1 MVTSRAATVEAYLG
15 ELSPER
21 RALLAPVVAL
31 IRRHLPPGYTEA
43 MTWGMPT
50 WELPL
55 ARYPDTYNGKPL
67 PYVCLAA
74 QKQYAALYLNM
85 ATADSAVDAA
95 LRAAYAQAGVKLD
108 LGKCCLRF
116 RRREDL
122 LTDAIATAVASTSV
136 DAFIRQYEASRRGPT
151 G

>member
-1 MVTSRAATVEAYLG
+1 MVTSHAATIEAYLA

-31 IRRHLPPGYTEA
+31 IRRHLPPGYAEA

-67 PYVCLAA
+67 PYVCLAS

-85 ATADSAVDAA
+85 VSADSAANAA
-95 LRAAYAQAGVKLD
+95 LRAAYAEAGLKLD

-116 RRREDL
+116 RRAEDL
-122 LTDAIATAVASTSV
+122 LTSAIATAVASTPV
-136 DAFIRQYEASRRGPT
+136 DAFIRQYEASRRGQT
-151 G
+151 R

>member
-1 MVTSRAATVEAYLG
+1 MVTSRAATVEAYLA
-15 ELSPER
+15 ELDEPR
-21 RALLAPVVAL
+21 RALLTPVVAL
-31 IRRHLPPGYTEA
+31 IRRHLPPGYVEA

-55 ARYPDTYNGKPL
+55 ATYPDTYNGKPL

-85 ATADSAVDAA
+85 AYADSAVEAA
-95 LRAAYAQAGVKLD
+95 LREAYAAAGVKLD

-116 RRREDL
+116 RKAEDL
-122 LTDAIATAVASTSV
+122 LTEAVAATLASTPV
-136 DAFIRQYEASRRGPT
+136 AAFIAGYEASRRT
-151 G
+151 R